1 MPSVKS
7 KQKKQIKK
15 ADSVKI
21 EDSVSGI
28 EKDVMS
34 PRSRNRTPIDVE
46 EIAEIIDRDEK
57 LPVDPLVETN
67 EIDSEPE
74 EVGLDDDELD
84 PFNDKWE
91 R

>member
-15 ADSVKI
+15 ADSAKI

-34 PRSRNRTPIDVE
+34 PKSRNRTPIDIEGV
-46 EIAEIIDRDEK
+46 AEIIDRDDK
-57 LPVDPLVETN
+57 LPADPLVETN

-74 EVGLDDDELD
+74 ETSLDDEELD
-84 PFNDKWE
+84 PFNDRWE